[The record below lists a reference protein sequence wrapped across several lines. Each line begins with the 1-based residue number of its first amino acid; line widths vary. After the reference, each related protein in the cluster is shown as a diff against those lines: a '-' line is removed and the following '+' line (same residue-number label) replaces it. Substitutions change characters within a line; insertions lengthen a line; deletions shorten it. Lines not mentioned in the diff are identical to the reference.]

1 MCALDRCQM
10 RKFLFQNIDVL
21 MNSKEE
27 ELFKIMQQEETHVI
41 LSFPFWRRKSWTND
55 VVIGLQ
61 TSLVVSLWKPP
72 PLSIP
77 V

>member
-27 ELFKIMQQEETHVI
+27 ELFKIMQQ
-41 LSFPFWRRKSWTND
+41 
-55 VVIGLQ
+55 
-61 TSLVVSLWKPP
+61 
-72 PLSIP
+72 
-77 V
+77 